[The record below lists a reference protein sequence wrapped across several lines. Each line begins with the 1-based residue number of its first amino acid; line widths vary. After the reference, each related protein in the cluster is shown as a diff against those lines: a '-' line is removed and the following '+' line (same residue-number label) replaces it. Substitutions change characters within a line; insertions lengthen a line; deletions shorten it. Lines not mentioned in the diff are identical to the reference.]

1 MATLGAALLALIL
14 VHAHGGEIHPAAS
27 AALTCGLVISWLVS
41 AARGGTRPA
50 TANRP
55 GEVRADYPK
64 LAAALTDR
72 PSRPPTVWAPIGLRA
87 LAFVLIAAGTLTST
101 ALLILVAFAVFGIAH
116 LSGTPTSSPSST
128 NPD

>member
-1 MATLGAALLALIL
+1 MPLSPHEQQLLAAIEKDLREQDPRLARTMTRSVRRSSELPRFPLRRQHMATLGAALLALIL

-55 GEVRADYPK
+55 GEDGVATP
-64 LAAALTDR
+64 
-72 PSRPPTVWAPIGLRA
+72 
-87 LAFVLIAAGTLTST
+87 AGRHD
-101 ALLILVAFAVFGIAH
+101 A
-116 LSGTPTSSPSST
+116 
-128 NPD
+128 